1 MISDYKA
8 HLTELP
14 SQIVTNSTN
23 SYGLSESYD
32 FCMDLFS
39 LHAKSFHFASR
50 YLDSEQRRSTAALYS
65 FCRLADDYADE
76 IDLPKA
82 KLEKELEHLDDI
94 IDRMADGEVFRH
106 PILHAFGDTMIRYEI
121 PARYLHELVE
131 GVRMDVNLTEVK
143 TVKELDSY
151 CYHVASTVGILMC
164 HVWGAE
170 GRETLQRAADLGHAM
185 QITNILRDIKE
196 DYLNQRIYIPAETR
210 KDFRVRKADFEATE
224 PSANLKWL
232 IQHEIG
238 RARSLYA
245 RAEIGIRDLPP
256 APAFTVKV
264 AAKVYSEILNEIEG
278 MNYNVLSRRAMVPKW
293 KKLLIA
299 YRLRRE
305 YLREAKDLTSFSKE

>member
-1 MISDYKA
+1 MLSDYTA

-14 SQIVTNSTN
+14 SAILTNSNN
-23 SYGLSESYD
+23 SHSLAQSYD
-32 FCMDLFS
+32 YCMNLFS

-50 YLDSEQRRSTAALYS
+50 YLDAEQRRSTAALYS
-65 FCRLADDYADE
+65 FCRLVDDFADE

-82 KLEKELEHLDDI
+82 ELERELDHLDYI
-94 IDRMADGEVFRH
+94 IDRLSDGEVIHH
-106 PILHAFGDTMIRYEI
+106 PILHAFGDTMTRYEI
-121 PARYLHELVE
+121 PTRYLHELVE
-131 GVRMDVNLTEVK
+131 GVRMDINLTEIK

-164 HVWGAE
+164 HVWGVD
-170 GRETLQRAADLGHAM
+170 GKETLDRAADLGHAM

-196 DYLNQRIYIPAETR
+196 DYVNSRIYLPAETR
-210 KDFRVRKADFEATE
+210 MDFRVRKADFEAVE

-232 IQHEIG
+232 IKHEIG

-264 AAKVYSEILNEIEG
+264 AARVYSEILNEIEG
-278 MNYNVLSRRAMVPKW
+278 MDYNVLTKRAVVPKW

-305 YLREAKDLTSFSKE
+305 YLRDAKELTSISKE

>member
-1 MISDYKA
+1 
-8 HLTELP
+8 
-14 SQIVTNSTN
+14 
-23 SYGLSESYD
+23 
-32 FCMDLFS
+32 MDLFS

-65 FCRLADDYADE
+65 FCRLADDFADE

-82 KLEKELEHLDDI
+82 KLEIELEQLDDI
-94 IDRMADGEVFRH
+94 IDRMADGEIFHH
-106 PILHAFGDTMIRYEI
+106 PILHAFGDTMTRYDI
-121 PARYLHELVE
+121 PTRYLHELVE

-164 HVWGAE
+164 HVWGAN
-170 GRETLQRAADLGHAM
+170 GRETLDRAADLGHAM

-196 DYLNQRIYIPAETR
+196 DYLNGRIYLPADTR
-210 KDFRVRKADFEATE
+210 MDFRVRKADFEATE
-224 PSANLKWL
+224 PGANLKWL
-232 IQHEIG
+232 IKHEIA

-245 RAEIGIRDLPP
+245 KAEIGIRDLPP

-264 AAKVYSEILNEIEG
+264 AASVYSEILNEIEG
-278 MNYNVLSRRAMVPKW
+278 MNHNVLGRRAVVPKW

-305 YLREAKDLTSFSKE
+305 YLREARELTSLSRE